1 MAPQLRQRPVATA
14 DELPGPELAPA
25 LTEKHHA
32 PDVAHP
38 SGKRKKSQLTQWLR
52 GFSFVAYFLSCC
64 VAYAYP
70 YPFLLFLPLLCVVC
84 CLSIFLLG
92 G

>member
-1 MAPQLRQRPVATA
+1 MAAQLRKRPVATA
-14 DELPGPELAPA
+14 DEVPGPELAPA
-25 LTEKHHA
+25 LTDKHRA

-52 GFSFVAYFLSCC
+52 GLSFVAYFLSCC

-70 YPFLLFLPLLCVVC
+70 
-84 CLSIFLLG
+84 
-92 G
+92 